1 MARNRVSRRDGPRMT
16 RSVMPFSRSRAASG
30 GSSPQSKTDRQTM
43 VGRGSTPM
51 KRAGPLQNR
60 SESGAGHLGYDLR
73 QAVTVVLVRQPAA
86 EMTLSNSDP

>member
-1 MARNRVSRRDGPRMT
+1 
-16 RSVMPFSRSRAASG
+16 
-30 GSSPQSKTDRQTM
+30 M